1 MNFITAP
8 RPVYL
13 PVIADRSLAQ
23 PVAQVAKSAAD
34 LRDSGHRP
42 PPAYIH
48 RGEVQETSGDKTY
61 NPRYNLQISPE
72 NRRAI
77 DTYQKTASESPRP
90 GRILDGFI

>member
-1 MNFITAP
+1 MNFITTP
-8 RPVYL
+8 KTVPLLVT
-13 PVIADRSLAQ
+13 ADRAPAQ

-34 LRDSGHRP
+34 LRDSGYQP
-42 PPAYIH
+42 PPVYIH

-77 DTYQKTASESPRP
+77 DTYQKAASEPPRP